1 MKKYYIL
8 LLSLSITISTLL
20 AQNKSKEAVT
30 VPIPNYSTA
39 KTTSCIDTI
48 RYPQTKTTGVE
59 ADTMATGVREGAAQY
74 YHFSGTGIIHGI
86 SAYMLLDFDGIPG
99 NADSI
104 QLMAKVMKVNAFNE
118 PIILIDSS
126 IVTIYDVGYQEQALM
141 FDAPIS
147 ITDSFAIA
155 LEIPAGFNDTLFY
168 TSNSSVNSDGAGEG
182 LASIAYQGIWY
193 NYYMRGWG
201 WDVDILM
208 SPIFE
213 QTISSNYIVD
223 SSIVCLGNDILFTN
237 TSSFTDN
244 SMFNTAQTTF
254 ILDYGNINTST
265 IDTTLLYTYPSAGNF
280 LSTLTF
286 AHYGYNG
293 ACVDDSSIMVTV
305 LDTSISN
312 FNYTGLGGGAYQ
324 FTDMSTSANTYYWD
338 FGNGDT
344 STLQSPIYTYLTSNN
359 YNVCLTVTDS
369 NGCNVNTSC
378 QTVSFVTAV
387 ESAKSN
393 KEEVKIYPIPANKYF
408 NVEVLS
414 SYKNGSIIITDVV
427 GKTVKSINI
436 NDQESVKISTQEM
449 NSGVYFLS
457 IENNGQ
463 KVYTKRILIDK
474 K

>member
-1 MKKYYIL
+1 MKKYYTFL
-8 LLSLSITISTLL
+8 LLISLTISTLL
-20 AQNKSKEAVT
+20 AQNKSVVGIS
-30 VPIPNYSTA
+30 VPLPSYSTA
-39 KTTSCIDTI
+39 KTTACIDTI

-59 ADTMATGVREGAAQY
+59 ADTIARYLREGAAQY
-74 YHFSGTGIIHGI
+74 YHFSGSGIVHGI

-99 NADSI
+99 NTDSV
-104 QLMAKVMKVNAFNE
+104 QLVAKVMKVNAYNE
-118 PIILIDSS
+118 PITLIDSS
-126 IVTIYDVGYQEQALM
+126 VVTIYDVGYQEQALM
-141 FDAPIS
+141 FDAPIN

-182 LASIAYQGIWY
+182 LASIAYEGIWY

-213 QTISSNYIVD
+213 QSFSADFIVD
-223 SSIVCLGNDILFTN
+223 TN
-237 TSSFTDN
+237 LICALNEVYFDNVSVNNTN
-244 SMFNTAQTTF
+244 SMFSTSPITHNLSIDLMPTVSFDTNYTHQF
-254 ILDYGNINTST
+254 IT
-265 IDTTLLYTYPSAGNF
+265 AGNY
-280 LSTLTF
+280 SCTYEVT
-286 AHYGYNG
+286 HYGYSGN
-293 ACVDDSSIMVTV
+293 CVDDSVILVTV
-305 LDTSISN
+305 LDTAISN

-338 FGNGDT
+338 FGDGDT
-344 STLQSPIYTYLTSNN
+344 STLQSPLHTYLTSNN

-378 QTVSFVTAV
+378 QTVSFVTGV
-387 ESAKSN
+387 ESIII
-393 KEEVKIYPIPANKYF
+393 KEEVNIYPIPANKF
-408 NVEVLS
+408 LNVVIPS
-414 SYKNGSIIITDVV
+414 AYRNGTIIITDVV
-427 GKTVKSINI
+427 GKTVENIEIN
-436 NDQESVKISTQEM
+436 NQENVKILTQEI